1 MRSTDSAR
9 SDKNNNDARNDINHE
24 MNVETKDVDFKQ
36 LMDDD
41 QNSGIDDENVSPNIK
56 FLFESR

>member
-24 MNVETKDVDFKQ
+24 MNVETDLQKDVDFKQ

-41 QNSGIDDENVSPNIK
+41 QNSGIDDENVSPNK
-56 FLFESR
+56 SFN